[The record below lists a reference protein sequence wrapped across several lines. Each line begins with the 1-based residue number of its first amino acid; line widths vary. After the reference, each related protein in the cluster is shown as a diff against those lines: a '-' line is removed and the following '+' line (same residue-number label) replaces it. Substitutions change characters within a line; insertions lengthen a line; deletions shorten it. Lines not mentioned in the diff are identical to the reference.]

1 MVVISIFSIFA
12 IEIKSKYKHGK
23 NLWDQEYNDINMFK
37 ILHASAD
44 YFLCSFE
51 FENQETREHIFAD
64 YFDDPL
70 YELLTQFNL
79 DHDVEL
85 VGKEIETIPSDLFIR
100 SEAWAKERSKQPFA
114 SAWFYPWLRK
124 VNKKALAI

>member
-1 MVVISIFSIFA
+1 MVVISIFCIFA

-85 VGKEIETIPSDLFIR
+85 VGKEIETIPSGFVHQVR
-100 SEAWAKERSKQPFA
+100 SVGEGEKQTAFCKRMVL
-114 SAWFYPWLRK
+114 S
-124 VNKKALAI
+124 LA

>member
-1 MVVISIFSIFA
+1 MHLQTIFCVPLSLKTWRPGNIF
-12 IEIKSKYKHGK
+12 
-23 NLWDQEYNDINMFK
+23 
-37 ILHASAD
+37 
-44 YFLCSFE
+44 
-51 FENQETREHIFAD
+51 FAD

-114 SAWFYPWLRK
+114 SAWLYPWLRK

>member
-1 MVVISIFSIFA
+1 MA
-12 IEIKSKYKHGK
+12 I

-51 FENQETREHIFAD
+51 FENLETGEHVFAD

-70 YELLTQFNL
+70 YELLTKFNL
-79 DHDVEL
+79 DYDHEL
-85 VGKEIETIPSDLFIR
+85 VGKEIEAIPSDLFIR
-100 SEAWAKERSKQPFA
+100 PEEWARERNKQPFEG
-114 SAWFYPWLRK
+114 AWLYPWLKQKDSATQSKKRK
-124 VNKKALAI
+124 GT

>member
-1 MVVISIFSIFA
+1 MVVISIFCIFA

-23 NLWDQEYNDINMFK
+23 NLWDQEYNDINMIK

-51 FENQETREHIFAD
+51 FENLETREHIFAD

-100 SEAWAKERSKQPFA
+100 LEAWAKERSKQPLQA
-114 SAWFYPWLRK
+114 HGSIPGLEK
-124 VNKKALAI
+124 

>member
-1 MVVISIFSIFA
+1 MVVISIFCIFA

-23 NLWDQEYNDINMFK
+23 NLWDQECNDINMFK

-51 FENQETREHIFAD
+51 FENLETREHIFAD

-70 YELLTQFNL
+70 YELLIQFNL

-114 SAWFYPWLRK
+114 SAWLYPWLSK

>member
-1 MVVISIFSIFA
+1 
-12 IEIKSKYKHGK
+12 
-23 NLWDQEYNDINMFK
+23 MFK

-44 YFLCSFE
+44 YFLCSLE
-51 FENQETREHIFAD
+51 FENLETREHIFAD

-85 VGKEIETIPSDLFIR
+85 VGKEIETIPSDLFIS

-114 SAWFYPWLRK
+114 SAWLYPWLRK

>member
-1 MVVISIFSIFA
+1 MVVISIFCIFA

-51 FENQETREHIFAD
+51 FENLETREHIFAD

-85 VGKEIETIPSDLFIR
+85 VGKEIETIPSICSSGQKR
-100 SEAWAKERSKQPFA
+100 GRRREANCLLQAHGSIPGLEK
-114 SAWFYPWLRK
+114 
-124 VNKKALAI
+124 

>member
-51 FENQETREHIFAD
+51 FENLETREHIFAD

-100 SEAWAKERSKQPFA
+100 SEAWAKERSKQPFEA
-114 SAWFYPWLRK
+114 HGSIPGLEK
-124 VNKKALAI
+124 

>member
-1 MVVISIFSIFA
+1 
-12 IEIKSKYKHGK
+12 
-23 NLWDQEYNDINMFK
+23 MFK

-51 FENQETREHIFAD
+51 FENLETREHIFAD

-100 SEAWAKERSKQPFA
+100 SEAWAKERSKQPFEG
-114 SAWFYPWLRK
+114 AWLYPWLREK
-124 VNKKALAI
+124 GTVTKSKKQKI